1 MFSQLLARSR
11 NRSVSGLFLVRGAFG
26 MTSAFR
32 VFTTCGM
39 LGGVGSVLFVK
50 LLGAIRTFEFM
61 AFAGNG
67 ENGDGHKEDGEK
79 FHRAAS

>member
-1 MFSQLLARSR
+1 MA
-11 NRSVSGLFLVRGAFG
+11 G
-26 MTSAFR
+26 TFR
-32 VFTTCGM
+32 VLTACGM
-39 LGGVGSVLFVK
+39 LGGVGTVFFVK

-67 ENGDGHKEDGEK
+67 ENGDGHKEHGEK